1 MSYQLPPLLPY
12 PGDDAS
18 PDAMNAY
25 ITRMWMHREVAL
37 ADAAT
42 GALAAHRSALEAA
55 AKRNAAAMEEMAR
68 IAEVGLYTEGAMSL
82 LADRTSATSSDTLTG
97 KELADSVRDAK
108 ATVDAIKALLAP
120 APAPAP
126 APDPVPPPAPP
137 GEVPPP
143 GISG

>member
-12 PGDDAS
+12 PGDGAS
-18 PDAMNAY
+18 ADDMTAY
-25 ITRMWMHREVAL
+25 LNRVWLHREVER

-42 GALAAHRSALEAA
+42 TALAAHRTALEAA
-55 AKRNAAAMEEMAR
+55 AQRNAAAMEEMAR
-68 IAEVGLYTEGAMSL
+68 IAEMGLYTEGVVSL

-126 APDPVPPPAPP
+126 APDPVPPPAP
-137 GEVPPP
+137 VPPH